1 MCAAASSPFGLGV
14 STFAAEAQ
22 VPLVSVTINETVFNA
37 HVNPSNSV
45 KVWLNNLKPS
55 TVLEPAFVSLG
66 PLNPASAV
74 PVRPLIVQVVA
85 LMFTST
91 TPLSPNKSLV
101 AAVKVMVATFGLVR
115 STSTVPKGLGNP
127 EIAELPT
134 FRVLVKV
141 PRMLLAEAIEA
152 PSVRTTTASTTIRI
166 LMIFSLTEIVF
177 LRLDDELAK
186 SNFPVLLSTDRN

>member
-1 MCAAASSPFGLGV
+1 
-14 STFAAEAQ
+14 
-22 VPLVSVTINETVFNA
+22 
-37 HVNPSNSV
+37 
-45 KVWLNNLKPS
+45 
-55 TVLEPAFVSLG
+55 
-66 PLNPASAV
+66 
-74 PVRPLIVQVVA
+74 
-85 LMFTST
+85 
-91 TPLSPNKSLV
+91 
-101 AAVKVMVATFGLVR
+101 MVATFGLVR